1 MGPGWLRLSSE
12 SRCGVDGGGGEYEV
26 WRLLRMKNCSFFFH
40 SLVRREERGIP

>member
-1 MGPGWLRLSSE
+1 MGPGWLRLGSE

-26 WRLLRMKNCSFFFH
+26 WRLLRMKNCLFYFH